1 MKRHESIV
9 CRMWLAMMLALPPG
23 VGLHAAGIPAPLD
36 RPAARTAHAAQ
47 SALLD
52 VTYAGAR
59 LVAVG
64 ERGIVIL
71 SDDQGKT
78 WRQARSPTSVTLDAV
93 QFVDA
98 QQGWAVG
105 HGGIVLHTADG
116 GESWT
121 RQLDGTQAARL
132 QLAAAQA
139 EAAQEDTALT
149 RNRLARAEQL
159 VKDGPDK
166 PFLDLYFENAKSGY
180 VVGAYN
186 LIFHTSDGG
195 RSWQPLSGR
204 LDNAKDAHLYSIRAL
219 GSDIYIA
226 GEQGLL
232 LRSSD
237 GAHSF
242 VRLTPPY
249 EGSYF
254 ALNACPSGD
263 LVVSGLRG
271 NAFRSPDRGRSWN
284 KLDLNTTASVLT
296 VAADCK
302 GRVLLATQAG
312 QILASTDG
320 GLTMQAIADNLPPVT
335 KLALLSDGS
344 LLATTLG
351 GVLRIPAQ
359 PK

>member
-1 MKRHESIV
+1 MKRYKSIV
-9 CRMWLAMMLALPPG
+9 CRTWLAAMLAATAGSAP
-23 VGLHAAGIPAPLD
+23 HAAGIPAPLE
-36 RPAARTAHAAQ
+36 RAATRTVHAAQ
-47 SALLD
+47 SALMD
-52 VTYAGAR
+52 VTHAGAR

-78 WRQARSPTSVTLDAV
+78 WRQARSPTGVTLNAV
-93 QFVDA
+93 QFADA

-105 HGGIVLHTADG
+105 HGGTVLHSADG

-121 RQLDGTQAARL
+121 RQLDGAQAARL

-139 EAAQEDTALT
+139 AVAREDTALT
-149 RNRLARAEQL
+149 RKRLAWAEQL

-166 PFLDLYFENAKSGY
+166 PFLDLYFEDEKSGY
-180 VVGAYN
+180 IVGAYN
-186 LIFHTSDGG
+186 LIFHTGDGG

-204 LDNAKDAHLYSIRAL
+204 LDNPKDAHLYSIRAF
-219 GSDIYIA
+219 GSDVYIA

-237 GAHSF
+237 GARSF
-242 VRLTPPY
+242 ARLSPPY

-254 ALNACPSGD
+254 ALNACPAGD
-263 LVVSGLRG
+263 LVVGGLRG
-271 NAFRSPDRGRSWN
+271 NAYRSTDRGGSWS
-284 KLDLNTTASVLT
+284 KLDPGTMASILA

-312 QILASTDG
+312 QILASGDG
-320 GLTMQAIADNLPPVT
+320 GRTLRAIAENLPPVT
-335 KLALLSDGS
+335 KIAMLSDGS
-344 LLATTLG
+344 LLATSLH

-359 PK
+359 PR

>member
-1 MKRHESIV
+1 MKRYKPIV
-9 CRMWLAMMLALPPG
+9 CRAWLAVMLVLAPG
-23 VGLHAAGIPAPLD
+23 AVLHAAVIPSPLD
-36 RPAARTAHAAQ
+36 RPATRTEHAAQ

-52 VTYAGAR
+52 VTYAGKR

-78 WRQARSPTSVTLDAV
+78 WRQARSPISVTLNAV

-105 HGGIVLHTADG
+105 HAGTVLHTADG
-116 GESWT
+116 GQSWS
-121 RQLDGTQAARL
+121 RQLDGAQAARL

-139 EAAQEDTALT
+139 GAGREDTALT

-166 PFLDLYFENAKSGY
+166 PFLDLYFESEKSGY

-186 LIFHTSDGG
+186 LIFHTGDGG
-195 RSWQPLSGR
+195 RTWQPLSER
-204 LDNAKDAHLYSIRAL
+204 LDNPKDAHLYGIRAA
-219 GSDIYIA
+219 GADVYIA

-232 LRSSD
+232 LRSND
-237 GAHSF
+237 GARSF
-242 VRLTPPY
+242 ARVLPPY

-254 ALNACPSGD
+254 TLNACRSGE
-263 LVVSGLRG
+263 LIVGGLRG
-271 NAFRSPDRGRSWN
+271 NAFRSPDRGGSWN
-284 KLDLNTTASVLT
+284 KLDLKTTASVLS
-296 VAADCK
+296 VAADCN

-312 QILASTDG
+312 QILASRDG
-320 GLTMQAIADNLPPVT
+320 GRTLQVIAENLPPVT
-335 KLALLSDGS
+335 KIAVLPDGS
-344 LLATTLG
+344 LLATSLR
-351 GVLRIPAQ
+351 GVLHIPAQ

>member
-1 MKRHESIV
+1 MKRYKPIV
-9 CRMWLAMMLALPPG
+9 CRSWLAVMLALAPG
-23 VGLHAAGIPAPLD
+23 AILHAAAIPTPLD
-36 RPAARTAHAAQ
+36 RPAIKTVHAAQ

-52 VTYAGAR
+52 LTYAGKR

-78 WRQARSPTSVTLDAV
+78 WRQARSPISVTLNAV

-105 HGGIVLHTADG
+105 HAGIVLHTTDG
-116 GESWT
+116 GENWS
-121 RQLDGTQAARL
+121 RQLDGAQAARL
-132 QLAAAQA
+132 QLVGAQA
-139 EAAQEDTALT
+139 GVARDDTALT

-166 PFLDLYFENAKSGY
+166 PFLGLYFESEESGY

-195 RSWQPLSGR
+195 RSWQPLSER
-204 LDNAKDAHLYSIRAL
+204 LDNPNDTHLYAIRASGADL
-219 GSDIYIA
+219 YIA

-237 GAHSF
+237 GARSF
-242 VRLTPPY
+242 ARVVPPY

-254 ALNACPSGD
+254 TLNACPSGD
-263 LVVSGLRG
+263 LIVGGLRG
-271 NAFRSPDRGRSWN
+271 NAFRSADRGGSWN
-284 KLDLNTTASVLT
+284 KLDLKATASVLSVT
-296 VAADCK
+296 TDCK

-312 QILASTDG
+312 QILASGDG
-320 GLTMQAIADNLPPVT
+320 GRTMRVIAENLPPVT
-335 KLALLSDGS
+335 NIAVLPDGS
-344 LLATTLG
+344 LLATSLR
-351 GVLRIPAQ
+351 GVLHIRAQ